1 MLHPPSRLQ
10 HWLRPLSLLV
20 MLTLMSSGV
29 AAQSDRDDATMTTRA
44 YRPIPDNARVALQ
57 IADDSDINLR
67 LQEVT
72 SRALTRASYTVV
84 TDKPTITLRLETV
97 RRTAGSRTDDSIG
110 SIRAGSSVGRPT
122 GNVGGPQ
129 GTGVDLNVKLWSST
143 KNSLLR
149 HRSSGSVPKQGFDV
163 KLEAFDETTLKPA
176 WNGIARAAYN
186 GGDNFRAGS
195 IMINRL
201 IGHLRSRSSQNRSLC
216 NKA

>member
-1 MLHPPSRLQ
+1 
-10 HWLRPLSLLV
+10 

-29 AAQSDRDDATMTTRA
+29 AFAQSNDGGDATMTTKA

-67 LQEVT
+67 LQEVAA
-72 SRALTRASYTVV
+72 RALTRAGYTVV
-84 TDKPTITLRLETV
+84 TDKPTITIRLETV
-97 RRTAGSRTDDSIG
+97 RRAAGSRTDDSIG
-110 SIRAGSSVGRPT
+110 SLRAGSSVGRPT

-143 KNSLLR
+143 KNSLL
-149 HRSSGSVPKQGFDV
+149 HPRSSGSAPRQGFDV
-163 KLEAFDETTLKPA
+163 KLEAFDETALKPA

-201 IGHLRSRSSQNRSLC
+201 IEAFGTSIEPESLSLQ
-216 NKA
+216 